1 MRREKPKRQK
11 PQGERTRCRGLGRTD
26 PYERRWPCN
35 GVGAKGSGQVVVFLG
50 PTGNRMTSTGTTTKP
65 FWIEKRQVYEAYKA
79 VKSKRGA
86 AGVDGQTLEAFE
98 ADLAGNLYKIWNCMS
113 SGSYF
118 PPPVRAVSIPKK
130 TGEGVSE
137 FLCVRL
143 VQSHPP
149 LGDGLYATS
158 DDDSKARRLAR
169 GCSLVRLKRRF
180 LRPDLALSGRRA
192 EAVSNPPLAAGPEP
206 RAAAAWRRAWR
217 GPTICHG

>member
-1 MRREKPKRQK
+1 MDAM
-11 PQGERTRCRGLGRTD
+11 G
-26 PYERRWPCN
+26 
-35 GVGAKGSGQVVVFLG
+35 G
-50 PTGNRMTSTGTTTKP
+50 P
-65 FWIEKRQVYEAYKA
+65 
-79 VKSKRGA
+79 
-86 AGVDGQTLEAFE
+86 
-98 ADLAGNLYKIWNCMS
+98 
-113 SGSYF
+113 
-118 PPPVRAVSIPKK
+118 
-130 TGEGVSE
+130 GVSE